1 MNDEQLV
8 IQIGDAVDAYHKA
21 EDKHSATGDALDAKA
36 KALGE
41 LLLIAHEQHTGVQKF
56 EALLARLPKAQ
67 RISRSW
73 AFKLM
78 RRVQSPVEAKKQ
90 KAANARDNRLSR
102 ERRKTEN
109 AAKSDARARADEAKA
124 EAQAAKARA
133 SQARAEA
140 AQARAEARAKRDHFR
155 SKIHETVFGGRG
167 RKVEMDAKTRE
178 TLVKALGMLGSEH
191 DGEVLAAARMVEKVR
206 RKLGVTWDQIIVD
219 AAEPMREAA

>member
-56 EALLARLPKAQ
+56 EAFLARLPKAQ

-140 AQARAEARAKRDHFR
+140 AKARAEARAKR
-155 SKIHETVFGGRG
+155 GGRG
-167 RKVEMDAKTRE
+167 RKVEMDAKTHE

-219 AAEPMREAA
+219 AAEPMRQAA

>member
-8 IQIGDAVDAYHKA
+8 IQIGDAVAAYHKA
-21 EDKHSATGDALDAKA
+21 EDKHSATGDTLDAKA

-56 EALLARLPKAQ
+56 EAFLARLPKAQ

-124 EAQAAKARA
+124 QAAKARA

-140 AQARAEARAKRDHFR
+140 AKARAEARAKRDHFR